1 MRSVDWAKLQS
12 FVAVAEHGSLSAA
25 ARATGASQPTLSRH
39 IASLEEDLELRLF
52 DRTSEGLVLTPSG
65 AEIFGNAEAMSQ
77 SANQIALVASGRS
90 QEVTGS
96 VRISASDTVAR
107 YSLPPMLAAL
117 RVAEPRIAIELV
129 SSNETNNLLKR
140 EADIAVRMYRPTQN
154 DVITR
159 KVGELH
165 LGFFASKQYLDERGR
180 ITSPEQ
186 LLSHE
191 LIGFDQ
197 NDGLI
202 QGFRNAGLNV
212 NRDAFSF
219 RSDAQS
225 IHFEIVQAGW
235 GVGLLH
241 ADVGQN
247 TPGLERILPE
257 LPIPPLEFWLTAHA
271 ELKTSARI
279 RRVYDFLADA
289 LQQRYGQ
296 NDVGLTRNARTLV
309 GPAR

>member
-1 MRSVDWAKLQS
+1 MRNVDWAKLQS

-39 IASLEEDLELRLF
+39 IAALEEDLELRLF

-129 SSNETNNLLKR
+129 ASNETNNLLKR

-165 LGFFASKQYLDERGR
+165 LGFFASKEYLDARGR
-180 ITSPEQ
+180 ITSVEQ
-186 LLSHE
+186 ILSHE

-197 NDGLI
+197 NDSLI
-202 QGFRNAGLNV
+202 QGFRNAALNV
-212 NRDAFSF
+212 SRESFSF
-219 RSDAQS
+219 RCDTQS
-225 IHFEIVQAGW
+225 IHYEIVRAGW
-235 GVGLLH
+235 GIGLLH
-241 ADVGQN
+241 VDVGQG
-247 TPGLERILPE
+247 TPDLEQVLPE

-279 RRVYDFLADA
+279 RRVYDFMADA

-296 NDVGLTRNARTLV
+296 KEV
-309 GPAR
+309 GPSRTSRTRADPQR